1 MEEKKQ
7 LTEKSNPV
15 NTKEYTP
22 REIVSEL
29 DKYIV
34 GQKNAKRSV
43 AVALRNRIR
52 RLKLDPELREDIAP
66 KNILMIGPTGVG
78 KTEIARRLAKLAGSP
93 FIKVEA
99 TKYTEVGYVGRDV
112 ESMVRDLMAAGFQ
125 MVKQEMQES
134 VTQEAEKRAEEALLD
149 LLFPVNTKKPK
160 EKNIKGGPVIKPMG
174 TFTINPENSNSSIIA
189 TTLQMGIPIFNNKGK
204 NKEQDEEEDVSPND
218 EKALHDIGVDDT
230 GDNGVNHS
238 EEAKEADSK
247 FKATREK
254 LRVMLKEGKL
264 EERTVELLVGQNPQ
278 FPSIEMM
285 GGNMED
291 LESTLS
297 GFAGFFGGG
306 KKKKVVTVARAREIL
321 KAEEAEKLV
330 DRDRVS
336 DEARQRVE
344 ETGIIFIDEIDKIA
358 VKGDRGG
365 GPDVSREGVQRD
377 ILPIVEGATVNTKWG
392 PVNTDHILFIAAGA
406 FNVSKPSDLIPE
418 LQGRFPLRVELD
430 SLGKDDFLRIL
441 TEPKNA
447 LIKQYT
453 ELLGTENVKLNF
465 TPDAVAHLAA
475 LAAEVNSKLENIGA
489 RRLHTIM
496 ENLLEE
502 LSFEASDIAPANIE
516 ITVDY
521 VNEKLADIVKDQ
533 DLGRYIL

>member
-1 MEEKKQ
+1 MSDRQKDDDLNK
-7 LTEKSNPV
+7 L
-15 NTKEYTP
+15 TP
-22 REIVSEL
+22 REIVAEL

-34 GQKNAKRSV
+34 GQKKAKRAV

-52 RLKLDPELREDIAP
+52 RLKLDPELRDDVAP

-112 ESMVRDLMAAGFQ
+112 ESMVRDLMASGFQ

-134 VTQEAEKRAEEALLD
+134 FEDEAEKRAEEVLLD
-149 LLFPVNTKKPK
+149 LLVPTGGKKNNAKRAASPVVSPVGSFSFNP
-160 EKNIKGGPVIKPMG
+160 NGGG
-174 TFTINPENSNSSIIA
+174 GIA
-189 TTLQMGIPIFNNKGK
+189 AIQVGIPIIKSQNANAGK
-204 NKEQDEEEDVSPND
+204 PAAMDAGAAGADDAAYQNADQAAQMAAAHDEPP
-218 EKALHDIGVDDT
+218 VDD
-230 GDNGVNHS
+230 V
-238 EEAKEADSK
+238 ADEK

-254 LRVMLKEGKL
+254 FRVMLREGKL
-264 EERTVELLVGQNPQ
+264 EDKTVELMVSQSPQ
-278 FPSIEMM
+278 FPPFEMM
-285 GGNMED
+285 GVNMGD
-291 LESTLS
+291 LEESFS
-297 GFAGFFGGG
+297 AFSSMFGGG
-306 KKKKVVTVARAREIL
+306 KKKKLVTVARAREII
-321 KAEEAEKLV
+321 KAEELEKLI

-344 ETGIIFIDEIDKIA
+344 ETGIVFIDEIDKIA
-358 VKGDRGG
+358 VKGDRG

-377 ILPIVEGATVNTKWG
+377 ILPIVEGATVSTKWG

-406 FNVSKPSDLIPE
+406 FTVSKPSDLIPE

-447 LIKQYT
+447 LTRQYT
-453 ELLGTENVKLNF
+453 GLMATENVEVEF
-465 TPDAVAHLAA
+465 TPESIDRLAA

-496 ENLLEE
+496 EALLEE
-502 LSFEASDIAPANIE
+502 LSFEAPDIAPAKIPV
-516 ITVDY
+516 TVAY
-521 VNEKLADIVKDQ
+521 VDDKLADIVKDQ